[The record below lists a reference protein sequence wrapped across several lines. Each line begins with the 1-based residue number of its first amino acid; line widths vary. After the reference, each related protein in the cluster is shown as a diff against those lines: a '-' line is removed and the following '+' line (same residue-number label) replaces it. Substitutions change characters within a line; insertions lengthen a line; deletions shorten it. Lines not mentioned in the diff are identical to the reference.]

1 MWRTIMKRDV
11 VMGVVLGVAG
21 LFLVWFL
28 STTITTAAT
37 DAAGS
42 SNPASSLGVVVG
54 LGLLVLALSNV
65 AAMRARTRRNNRD
78 DWWT

>member
-1 MWRTIMKRDV
+1 MKRDV

-28 STTITTAAT
+28 STTITTAAA

-42 SNPASSLGVVVG
+42 SNQASSLGVVVG

-78 DWWT
+78 DWWS

>member
-28 STTITTAAT
+28 STTITTAA
-37 DAAGS
+37 AS
-42 SNPASSLGVVVG
+42 PNPASSLGVVVG
-54 LGLLVLALSNV
+54 LGVLVLALSNV

>member
-28 STTITTAAT
+28 SATISTAAA
-37 DAAGS
+37 DAADS

-54 LGLLVLALSNV
+54 LGVLVLALSNV
-65 AAMRARTRRNNRD
+65 AAMRARTRRNDRD
-78 DWWT
+78 DWWS